1 MAPQLSAQDKRWRAE
16 EDARTL
22 AETRVIVKDRERL
35 TAAREAAQR
44 MADEQAEKAKA
55 MRTVANSK
63 GLPKTEGTDAGTG
76 RRSADDG
83 RDEAV
88 SQNVYNVFTKLG

>member
-22 AETRVIVKDRERL
+22 AETRVIVKDAERL
-35 TAAREAAQR
+35 TAAREAATR
-44 MADEQAEKAKA
+44 MAAEQTEKAKA

-63 GLPKTEGTDAGTG
+63 GLPRPDGAGTGTG

-83 RDEAV
+83 REAAIAG
-88 SQNVYNVFTKLG
+88 NVHNVFEKLS